1 MRGTHTKE
9 AADHALCSPLD
20 PQSLLHPFTMTVKGT
35 WPDVLARPPLPYNN
49 FSQEGVHLPSPM
61 V

>member
-1 MRGTHTKE
+1 MCGMHTKE

-20 PQSLLHPFTMTVKGT
+20 PENLLPFHHDGKGKMDRYAC
-35 WPDVLARPPLPYNN
+35 PAPLPYNN
-49 FSQEGVHLPSPM
+49 FSREGVHLPSPM